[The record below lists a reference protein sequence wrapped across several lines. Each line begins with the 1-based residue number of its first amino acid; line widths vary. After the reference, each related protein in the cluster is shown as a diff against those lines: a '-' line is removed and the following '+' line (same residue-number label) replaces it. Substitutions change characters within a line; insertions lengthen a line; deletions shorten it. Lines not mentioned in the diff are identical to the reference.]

1 MDPKPW
7 YRSPVAYI
15 AGAVILVGFVGSLAG
30 SSSAPQTSNTAAAA
44 NVAQTVQTQQP
55 VQTTQTTQTTPA
67 PSPQVQAAP
76 AQTQSKT
83 QSDPSLSNSNTYTNV
98 DGNTVHS
105 PAYTSDGSVP
115 SGATAQCRDGTYSFS
130 QHRSGTCSGHGGVLK
145 WLNN

>member
-1 MDPKPW
+1 MNPKPW

-15 AGAVILVGFVGSLAG
+15 VGAVILVVFVGSLVG
-30 SSSAPQTSNTAAAA
+30 SSSTPQAANTAAVTNA
-44 NVAQTVQTQQP
+44 VQTVQP
-55 VQTTQTTQTTPA
+55 AQTTQTAPTTQA
-67 PSPQVQAAP
+67 PSPQIQAASVQTQP
-76 AQTQSKT
+76 QTQSN
-83 QSDPSLSNSNTYTNV
+83 PSLSNNNTYTNV

-145 WLNN
+145 WL